1 MASDTALI
9 LQTTA
14 QMFDRM
20 AQRKAQRNIDALRQM
35 QLGMQDRR
43 ISMMEEASNLQKQQ
57 FEMQKFYNQL
67 TNIEKLTKTQG
78 LEIGNRIISRFNFN
92 EFYNPED
99 ENWAKKYRQLLK
111 GELKVGKVG
120 RKEKVGF
127 GFSDA
132 NASLIIGNLT
142 DAVNSKNPNPLMHL
156 VNKVNITHRKRSSGE
171 RVPYQDLNLYQGFIN
186 MGLFTVDP
194 DTKSVT
200 PTEDMSAI
208 MGSTD
213 NILTNLSKLSQ
224 EISEIAQNDFEI
236 DRKFKFLEHTAL
248 PSITSTEMDVSEAQ
262 KQWLEIYNQI
272 FAGDEEVDSGDIGDV
287 KTPAVKSY
295 DIAQE
300 GVNTSVSKF
309 NFAKGESDLAN
320 MKKSVL
326 AAQNRNFGIDV
337 DDQIKEL
344 NKVISKNEDIMA
356 SSKVE
361 YEISEYNRDI
371 SRALIQLEK
380 IAPPNYG
387 LFEHGYPMDQIE
399 KMQEYLDKI
408 QSSGYTGRQLSTR
421 ELQQAGMYVGI

>member
-1 MASDTALI
+1 
-9 LQTTA
+9 
-14 QMFDRM
+14 
-20 AQRKAQRNIDALRQM
+20 
-35 QLGMQDRR
+35 
-43 ISMMEEASNLQKQQ
+43 
-57 FEMQKFYNQL
+57 
-67 TNIEKLTKTQG
+67 
-78 LEIGNRIISRFNFN
+78 
-92 EFYNPED
+92 
-99 ENWAKKYRQLLK
+99 
-111 GELKVGKVG
+111 
-120 RKEKVGF
+120 
-127 GFSDA
+127 
-132 NASLIIGNLT
+132 
-142 DAVNSKNPNPLMHL
+142 
-156 VNKVNITHRKRSSGE
+156 
-171 RVPYQDLNLYQGFIN
+171 
-186 MGLFTVDP
+186 
-194 DTKSVT
+194 
-200 PTEDMSAI
+200 
-208 MGSTD
+208 
-213 NILTNLSKLSQ
+213 
-224 EISEIAQNDFEI
+224 
-236 DRKFKFLEHTAL
+236 
-248 PSITSTEMDVSEAQ
+248 MDVSEAQ